1 MDRLPCARC
10 EIEIIPSMKTD
21 RLDSALRGAL
31 DGKEPYKHQAK
42 FGQEVLVGR
51 NAILSAGTG
60 SGKTEAA
67 LVPALLTGKRVFLLY
82 PTKAL
87 LQDQRRRVEEIAEA
101 VLGKKPRIVVD
112 TGDDDDA
119 TGYSA
124 DIVLTNL
131 DKFIY
136 RLFGYGKKRWGYAYP
151 FRLTRDRNRK
161 SLLIFDEAHA
171 YDETIFSHF
180 WFVLNKLTYE
190 NRMQTLLLSAT
201 LPEKFIAILQDR
213 GSRAFPRPENE
224 EDFFELVEDSKR
236 RSGKQFYSG
245 AVSQDEALAKAAKLF
260 SEGRRVAIIF
270 RSVRGSEGLQA
281 AWKRLRGELAAE
293 MARVEDEKVVGSVLA
308 YHGGQLPEHRKRT
321 LKQIQ
326 DLDGAKSPYLL
337 LATHA
342 MEVGVDISAEF
353 MFCGAGGEG
362 FALEPDG
369 FVQQIGRCARRKGGN
384 GENEEVG
391 EVFLMLN
398 ESGEVPSFAEKLE
411 EGAEIS
417 PEVKREINGM
427 NEPPSVE
434 RAEKGVEYLHD
445 EALYRYVH
453 DRIPENRELWERGV
467 LITRSWEP
475 NIELVFSEERD
486 GGTRIGGISEQRFW
500 RGGEVKQ
507 SISLNMRQAVRLAPR
522 CAWIFTGRD
531 DANDSTVRLA
541 LSIEKQR
548 TLDEVQQQLSYP
560 NMRDARQVPL
570 MLLAPDEVWKEIF
583 EDDNLGL
590 NAEPAQKIEP
600 TNFRHPNILRY
611 EAVLKKN
618 NPSTTLKLRWEEPR
632 PRKEEE

>member
-1 MDRLPCARC
+1 
-10 EIEIIPSMKTD
+10 MKID

-31 DGKEPYKHQAK
+31 DGKEPYGHQLRL
-42 FGQEVLVGR
+42 GREVLAGQ

-67 LVPALLTGKRVFLLY
+67 LIPALLTGKRVFLLY

-87 LQDQRRRVEEIAEA
+87 LQDQRGRVENIAEA

-131 DKFIY
+131 DKFVY

-151 FRLTRDRNRK
+151 FRLTRDRKRE

-190 NRMQTLLLSAT
+190 NRIQTLLLSAT
-201 LPEKFIAILQDR
+201 LPEKFVDILRDR
-213 GSRAFPRPENE
+213 EYLAFPRPESE
-224 EDFFELVEDSKR
+224 EDFFELVEDRER
-236 RSGKQFYSG
+236 RSGRQFYSG
-245 AVSQDEALAKAAKLF
+245 AVSQDEALAKATTLF
-260 SEGRRVAIIF
+260 SEGRRVTIIF
-270 RSVRGSEGLQA
+270 RRVRGRGGLQA
-281 AWKRLRGELAAE
+281 AWKKLRDE
-293 MARVEDEKVVGSVLA
+293 MGVEVARVEDEKVVGSVLA

-321 LKQIQ
+321 LKQLL
-326 DLDGAKSPYLL
+326 DLDKAESPYLL

-369 FVQQIGRCARRKGGN
+369 FVQQIGRCARRKGRD
-384 GENEEVG
+384 GEKDETG
-391 EVFLMLN
+391 EVFLMLD
-398 ESGEVPSFAEKLE
+398 EDGEVPSFAEKLE

-417 PEVKREINGM
+417 PEVKRGINAM
-427 NEPPSVE
+427 NKPPSVE
-434 RAEKGVEYLHD
+434 RAERGVEYLHD

-453 DRIPENRELWERGV
+453 DRVPENRELWERGV
-467 LITRSWEP
+467 LITRNWEP
-475 NIELVFSEERD
+475 NIELVFSEERN
-486 GGTRIGGISEQRFW
+486 GETYIGGLSQQRFW
-500 RGGEVKQ
+500 GGGEVKQ
-507 SISLNMRQAVRLAPR
+507 SITLNMRQAVWLAPR
-522 CAWIFTGRD
+522 CAWVFTGRD
-531 DANDSTVRLA
+531 EDNDSTVRLA
-541 LSIEKQR
+541 LGGEKQR
-548 TLDEVQQQLSYP
+548 TLEEVRRRLGYP

-590 NAEPAQKIEP
+590 NAEPAGKVEP

-611 EAVLKKN
+611 EATLEKK
-618 NPSTTLKLRWEEPR
+618 NPSTKLKLQWEEPK
-632 PRKEEE
+632 KEEE

>member
-1 MDRLPCARC
+1 MVDERIERLGSVFS
-10 EIEIIPSMKTD
+10 EV
-21 RLDSALRGAL
+21 L
-31 DGKEPYKHQAK
+31 DGSEPYEHQTK
-42 FGQEVLVGR
+42 FGREVMAGR
-51 NAILSAGTG
+51 NAVLSAGTG

-87 LQDQRRRVEEIAEA
+87 LQDQLGRVERIAED
-101 VLGKKPRIVVD
+101 VLGKRPRIVVD

-131 DKFIY
+131 DKFVY

-151 FRLTRDRNRK
+151 FRLTRDKNRK

-171 YDETIFSHF
+171 YEETIFSHF

-190 NRMQTLLLSAT
+190 NKIQTLLLSAT
-201 LPEKFIAILQDR
+201 LPRKFVNILGDQEY
-213 GSRAFPRPENE
+213 RAFPRPEK
-224 EDFFELVEDSKR
+224 EDFFELVEDRER
-236 RSGKQFYSG
+236 RSGTQFYSG
-245 AVSQDEALAKAAKLF
+245 AVSQDEALAKAVKLF

-270 RSVRGSEGLQA
+270 RRVRGSVGLQSS
-281 AWKRLRGELAAE
+281 WKSLRDELGGE
-293 MARVEDEKVVGSVLA
+293 MARVENGELAGSVLA
-308 YHGGQLPEHRKRT
+308 YHGGQLPEHRGRVLKR
-321 LKQIQ
+321 LQE
-326 DLDGAKSPYLL
+326 LDGEKSPYLL

-342 MEVGVDISAEF
+342 MEVGVDISAEV

-369 FVQQIGRCARRKGGN
+369 FVQQIGRCARRRD
-384 GENEEVG
+384 ETG
-391 EVFLMLN
+391 EVFLMLD
-398 ESGEVPSFAEKLE
+398 ESGEVPRFAEKLE

-417 PEVKREINGM
+417 PEVKREINAM

-434 RAEKGVEYLHD
+434 RAERGVEYLHD

-453 DRIPENRELWERGV
+453 DRVPENRELWERGV
-467 LITRSWEP
+467 LVTRNWEP
-475 NIELVFSEERD
+475 NIELVFSEERN
-486 GGTRIGGISEQRFW
+486 GETYIGGLSQQRFW
-500 RGGEVKQ
+500 RGGEVRQ
-507 SISLNMRQAVRLAPR
+507 SISLTMKQAVWLAPR

-531 DANDSTVRLA
+531 EDNDSTVRLA
-541 LSIEKQR
+541 LGGEKKR
-548 TLDEVQQQLSYP
+548 TLEEVQQQLSFP
-560 NMRDARQVPL
+560 NIRDARQVPL

-583 EDDNLGL
+583 EDENLGL
-590 NAEPAQKIEP
+590 NAEPFGEIKS
-600 TNFRHPNILRY
+600 TYSGYPNISRY

-632 PRKEEE
+632 REEE

>member
-1 MDRLPCARC
+1 MTQIARPKKFGAVFREVLEDR
-10 EIEIIPSMKTD
+10 
-21 RLDSALRGAL
+21 
-31 DGKEPYKHQAK
+31 EPYDHQLQ
-42 FGQEVLVGR
+42 FGEKVLADK

-87 LQDQRRRVEEIAEA
+87 LQDQRGRIEKIAEA

-131 DKFIY
+131 DKFVY
-136 RLFGYGKKRWGYAYP
+136 RFFGYGKKRWGYAYP
-151 FRLTRDRNRK
+151 FRLTRDRTRK

-190 NRMQTLLLSAT
+190 NNMQTLLLSAT
-201 LPEKFIAILQDR
+201 LPGKFVNILRDHEY
-213 GSRAFPRPENE
+213 SAFPRSENE
-224 EDFFELVEDSKR
+224 EDFFELVEDGKR
-236 RSGKQFYSG
+236 RSGRQFYSG
-245 AVSQDEALAKAAKLF
+245 AVPQDEALAKAAKF
-260 SEGRRVAIIF
+260 YSEGRRVAIIF
-270 RSVRGSEGLQA
+270 RRIRGRGGLQA
-281 AWKRLRGELAAE
+281 AWKKMRDEIGVEV
-293 MARVEDEKVVGSVLA
+293 ARVEDEKVVGSMLA

-321 LKQIQ
+321 LKQLLV
-326 DLDGAKSPYLL
+326 LDGAKSPYLL

-362 FALEPDG
+362 FPLEPDG
-369 FVQQIGRCARRKGGN
+369 FVQQIGRCARRKD
-384 GENEEVG
+384 ETG
-391 EVFLMLN
+391 EVFLMLD
-398 ESGEVPSFAEKLE
+398 ETGEVPSFAEELK

-417 PEVKREINGM
+417 PEVKRKINAM
-427 NEPPSVE
+427 NEPPRVE
-434 RAEKGVEYLHD
+434 RAERGVEYLHD

-453 DRIPENRELWERGV
+453 DRVPENRELWERGV
-467 LITRSWEP
+467 LITRNWEP
-475 NIELVFSEERD
+475 NIELVFSEERN
-486 GGTRIGGISEQRFW
+486 GERYIGGLSQQRFW
-500 RGGEVKQ
+500 GGGEVKQ
-507 SISLNMRQAVRLAPR
+507 SITLNMRQAVWLAPR
-522 CAWIFTGRD
+522 CAWVFTGRD
-531 DANDSTVRLA
+531 EDNDSTVRLA
-541 LSIEKQR
+541 LGGEKQR
-548 TLDEVQQQLSYP
+548 TLEEVRQRLGYP

-590 NAEPAQKIEP
+590 NAEPAGKVEP
-600 TNFRHPNILRY
+600 TNFRHPNIRRY
-611 EAVLKKN
+611 EVTLKKN
-618 NPSTTLKLRWEEPR
+618 NPSTTLKLQWEEPK
-632 PRKEEE
+632 KEEE

>member
-1 MDRLPCARC
+1 M
-10 EIEIIPSMKTD
+10 IETKFEQ
-21 RLDSALRGAL
+21 LDAALRTAVKGE
-31 DGKEPYKHQAK
+31 EPYPHQLR
-42 FGQEVLVGR
+42 FGEKVLANR

-87 LQDQRRRVEEIAEA
+87 LQDQRGRVEEVAEA

-131 DKFIY
+131 DKFVY

-190 NRMQTLLLSAT
+190 NNIQTLLLSAT
-201 LPEKFIAILQDR
+201 LPEKFVNILRDHEYL
-213 GSRAFPRPENE
+213 AFPRPENE
-224 EDFFELVEDSKR
+224 QNFFELVEDRER
-236 RSGKQFYSG
+236 RSGRQFYSG
-245 AVSQDEALAKAAKLF
+245 AVSQDKALAKAATLF
-260 SEGRRVAIIF
+260 SEGRRVTIIF
-270 RSVRGSEGLQA
+270 RRVRGRGGLQA
-281 AWKRLRGELAAE
+281 AWKKLRDE
-293 MARVEDEKVVGSVLA
+293 MGVKVARVEDEKVVGSVLA

-321 LKQIQ
+321 LKQLV
-326 DLDGAKSPYLL
+326 DLDRAESPYLL

-369 FVQQIGRCARRKGGN
+369 FVQQIGRCARR
-384 GENEEVG
+384 EDETG
-391 EVFLMLN
+391 EVFLMLD
-398 ESGEVPSFAEKLE
+398 ETGEVPPFAEKLE
-411 EGAEIS
+411 EGAEVS
-417 PEVKREINGM
+417 PEVKRKINAM

-434 RAEKGVEYLHD
+434 RAERGVEYLHD

-453 DRIPENRELWERGV
+453 DRVPENKELWERGV
-467 LITRSWEP
+467 LITRNWEP
-475 NIELVFSEERD
+475 NIELVFSEERN
-486 GGTRIGGISEQRFW
+486 GETYIGGLSQQRFW
-500 RGGEVKQ
+500 GGGEVKQ
-507 SISLNMRQAVRLAPR
+507 SITLNMRQAVWLAPR
-522 CAWIFTGRD
+522 CAWVFTGRD
-531 DANDSTVRLA
+531 EDNDSTIRLA
-541 LSIEKQR
+541 LGGEKQR
-548 TLDEVQQQLSYP
+548 TLEEVRQQLGYP

-590 NAEPAQKIEP
+590 NAEPAGKVEA
-600 TNFRHPNILRY
+600 TNFRHPKIRRY
-611 EAVLKKN
+611 EATLEKK
-618 NPSTTLKLRWEEPR
+618 NPSTKLKLQWEEP
-632 PRKEEE
+632 KAEEE

>member
-1 MDRLPCARC
+1 MMEAKS
-10 EIEIIPSMKTD
+10 EQ
-21 RLDSALRGAL
+21 LDAALRAAVKGE
-31 DGKEPYKHQAK
+31 EPYSHQLRLGEK
-42 FGQEVLVGR
+42 VLAGR

-87 LQDQRRRVEEIAEA
+87 LQDQLGRVEEISEA

-131 DKFIY
+131 DKFVF

-151 FRLTRDRNRK
+151 FRLTRDRRRE

-190 NRMQTLLLSAT
+190 NRVQTLLLSAT
-201 LPEKFIAILQDR
+201 LPGQFIEILRDR
-213 GSRAFPRPENE
+213 DHRAFPRPRSE
-224 EDFFELVEDSKR
+224 EGFFELVEDRER
-236 RSGKQFYSG
+236 RNGTQSYSG
-245 AVSQDEALAKAAKLF
+245 TVSWDDALAQAAKLF
-260 SEGRRVAIIF
+260 SEARSVAVIFRRV
-270 RSVRGSEGLQA
+270 RGTEGLQA
-281 AWKRLRGELAAE
+281 AWKKLRDEMGLN

-308 YHGGQLPEHRKRT
+308 YHGGQLPLHRKST
-321 LKQIQ
+321 L
-326 DLDGAKSPYLL
+326 DRLLELDEAQSPYLL

-369 FVQQIGRCARRKGGN
+369 FVQQIGRCARRKDET
-384 GENEEVG
+384 GEI
-391 EVFLMLN
+391 FLMLD
-398 ESGEVPSFAEKLE
+398 EDGGVPSFAEKLE
-411 EGAEIS
+411 VGVEIS
-417 PEVKREINGM
+417 PEVKRKINAM
-427 NEPPSVE
+427 NKPPSVE
-434 RAEKGVEYLHD
+434 RAETGVEYLHD

-453 DRIPENRELWERGV
+453 DRVPENRELWERGV
-467 LITRSWEP
+467 LITRNWEP
-475 NIELVFSEERD
+475 NIELVFSEERN
-486 GGTRIGGISEQRFW
+486 GETHIGGLSQQRFW
-500 RGGEVKQ
+500 GGGEVEQ
-507 SISLNMRQAVRLAPR
+507 SIALNMRQAVWLAPR

-531 DANDSTVRLA
+531 EANDSTIRLA
-541 LSIEKQR
+541 LGGEKQR
-548 TLDEVQQQLSYP
+548 TLEEVRQQLNYP
-560 NMRDARQVPL
+560 NMRDARQAPL
-570 MLLAPDEVWKEIF
+570 MLLAPEVVWKEIF
-583 EDDNLGL
+583 EDENLGL
-590 NAEPAQKIEP
+590 NVEPAGKIEP

-611 EAVLKKN
+611 EATLKKN
-618 NPSTTLKLRWEEPR
+618 NPSTTLKLQWEVPK
-632 PRKEEE
+632 KEEE

>member
-1 MDRLPCARC
+1 MVDARFEQLEPAFRAALAGKKPYDHQRELGRLVW
-10 EIEIIPSMKTD
+10 SG
-21 RLDSALRGAL
+21 S
-31 DGKEPYKHQAK
+31 EP
-42 FGQEVLVGR
+42 

-67 LVPALLTGKRVFLLY
+67 LVPALLTQKRVFLLY

-87 LQDQRRRVEEIAEA
+87 LHDQLERVEKIVEA
-101 VLGKKPRIVVD
+101 VLGKRPRIVVD

-131 DKFIY
+131 DKFVY

-151 FRLTRDRNRK
+151 FRLTRDRRRE

-190 NRMQTLLLSAT
+190 NKIQTLLLSAT
-201 LPEKFIAILQDR
+201 LPEEFVNILRDR
-213 GSRAFPRPENE
+213 EHQSFPRPER
-224 EDFFELVEDSKR
+224 EDFFKLVEDKER

-245 AVSQDEALAKAAKLF
+245 AVHQNDALARAAELY

-270 RSVRGSEGLQA
+270 RKVRGSGSLQA
-281 AWKRLRGELAAE
+281 AWKRLQNDLGEK
-293 MARVEDEKVVGSVLA
+293 MARVENGQLDGSVLA
-308 YHGGQLPEHRKRT
+308 YHGGQLPEHRNLVLQR
-321 LKQIQ
+321 LLRLDKQ
-326 DLDGAKSPYLL
+326 KSPYLL

-342 MEVGVDISAEF
+342 MEVGVDMSAEV

-369 FVQQIGRCARRKGGN
+369 FVQQIGRCARRKD
-384 GENEEVG
+384 ETG
-391 EVFLMLN
+391 EVFLMLD
-398 ESGEVPSFAEKLE
+398 EDGEVPLFAEKLE
-411 EGAEIS
+411 VDNEIS
-417 PEVKREINGM
+417 PEIKRKINAM
-427 NEPPSVE
+427 NEPSSVVM
-434 RAEKGVEYLHD
+434 AEKGVEYLHD

-453 DRIPENRELWERGV
+453 DRVPENKELWERGV
-467 LITRSWEP
+467 LITRDWEP

-486 GGTRIGGISEQRFW
+486 GETYIGGLSQQRFW
-500 RGGEVKQ
+500 GGGDAKQ

-531 DANDSTVRLA
+531 EDNDSTVRLA
-541 LSIEKQR
+541 LGGEKKR
-548 TLDEVQQQLSYP
+548 TLDEIRQRLGFP

-570 MLLAPDEVWKEIF
+570 MLLAPDEVWMEIF
-583 EDDNLGL
+583 EDQNLGL
-590 NAEPAQKIEP
+590 NAEPAATIKP

-611 EAVLKKN
+611 EVTLKKS
-618 NPSTTLKLRWEEPR
+618 NPSTTLKLRWEEPK
-632 PRKEEE
+632 KEKE